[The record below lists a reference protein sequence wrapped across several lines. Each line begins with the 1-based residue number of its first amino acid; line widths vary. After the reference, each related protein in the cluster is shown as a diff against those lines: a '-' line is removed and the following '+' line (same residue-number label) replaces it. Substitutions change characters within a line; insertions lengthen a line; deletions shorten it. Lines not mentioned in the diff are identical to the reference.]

1 MYTRGSKTP
10 GPATGL
16 ISRRAIALAPLLAGA
31 STGWAQGLSDPQKRL
46 RIIVPYGS
54 GSGVDVVARVIAE
67 RLADRTRQAVIVEN
81 KPGGSAMVGVA
92 ALKNAP
98 ADGTT
103 IGILVS
109 GNAAQPWMTKDLQFD
124 IRRDFTPLTLLYSGP
139 LVMTVAT
146 SLPVKTLAEFV
157 AYAKANPGKISYGSL
172 GSGTTTHL
180 AAELLAQ
187 SAGLQ
192 MTQIPYKG
200 SNEIHT
206 AVASGDVTMSFDN
219 YVSPRA
225 LVDAGR
231 LRALVSTG
239 AKRSQLLPAIPTLAE
254 TYPGVEL
261 GFWTG
266 FAAPKGTPK
275 PIVDQLARDLRAVI
289 QTPQVQQ
296 QLIGSGSVPG
306 GGTPEEFETL
316 INDNYEKFGR
326 LIRAAGIKPE

>member
-1 MYTRGSKTP
+1 MQRPSSIT
-10 GPATGL
+10 
-16 ISRRAIALAPLLAGA
+16 RRAFASSLLLASA
-31 STGWAQGLSDPQKRL
+31 SSGWAQALGDPQKRL

-54 GSGVDVVARVIAE
+54 GSGVDIASRVIAE
-67 RLADRTRQAVIVEN
+67 RMAERIKQAVIVEN

-92 ALKNAP
+92 ALKNAT

-103 IGILVS
+103 IGIIVS

-124 IRRDFTPLTLLYSGP
+124 IRKDFTPITIIYSGP
-139 LVMTVAT
+139 LVMTVST
-146 SLPVKTLAEFV
+146 SLPVRTLAEFV
-157 AYAKANPGKISYGSL
+157 AYAKSNPGKISYGSL

-225 LVDAGR
+225 LVDAGK

-239 AKRSQLLPAIPTLAE
+239 AKRSQLLPNVPTLAE

-275 PIVDQLARDLRAVI
+275 PIVDQLARDLRAVM

-296 QLIGSGSVPG
+296 HLINSGSVPG
-306 GGTPEEFETL
+306 GGPPEEFEAL
-316 INDNYEKFGR
+316 INNDYEKFGR
-326 LIRAAGIKPE
+326 VIRAAGIKPD